1 MKNSIIKITN
11 CFLFMVFCFSS
22 ALAIPVEFEVGRTPP
37 PKNNLPTLGSGLAMS
52 KGYYRGSPLGELSGW
67 TLSLWF
73 EAKSN
78 KKGDLFGI
86 VRNEN
91 NGEAYRLTY
100 ENGALY
106 FGDPKQKK
114 RPWKLVVQGVKKGK
128 WNHLVISYAQATG
141 PAIYLNAKKMAQGGR
156 GQMGYATKFDHYHL
170 FYLHFY

>member
-1 MKNSIIKITN
+1 MKNSILKITN
-11 CFLFMVFCFSS
+11 CFLFMVFFFSS

-100 ENGALY
+100 ENGALS

-114 RPWKLVVQGVKKGK
+114 RPWKLFVQGVKRKNGTI
-128 WNHLVISYAQATG
+128 L
-141 PAIYLNAKKMAQGGR
+141 
-156 GQMGYATKFDHYHL
+156 
-170 FYLHFY
+170 

>member
-1 MKNSIIKITN
+1 VITIKKDNIN
-11 CFLFMVFCFSS
+11 MIPSLFLYQLRNYFLQFLIFSLFAS
-22 ALAIPVEFEVGRTPP
+22 LPLLAQAKVEFEVGRTPP
-37 PKNNLPTLGSGLAMS
+37 TKNNLPSLGSGLAMS

-73 EAKSN
+73 EAKSD

-100 ENGALY
+100 ENGTLS
-106 FGDPKQKK
+106 FGDPKQKN
-114 RPWKLVVQGVKKGK
+114 RPWKLMVKGVEKEK

-141 PAIYLNAKKMAQGGR
+141 PAIYLI
-156 GQMGYATKFDHYHL
+156 
-170 FYLHFY
+170 

>member
-1 MKNSIIKITN
+1 MKKS
-11 CFLFMVFCFSS
+11 FLFRLKKYLFF
-22 ALAIPVEFEVGRTPP
+22 ALLFPLISLFTHAVEFDVGRTPP

-52 KGYYRGSPLGELSGW
+52 KGYYRGSPIGELSGW

-73 EAKSN
+73 EAKSD

-100 ENGALY
+100 EKGTLS
-106 FGDPKQKK
+106 FGDPKQKNK
-114 RPWKLVVQGVKKGK
+114 PWKLTVQGVEKEK

-141 PAIYLNAKKMAQGGR
+141 PAIYMNAKKMAQ
-156 GQMGYATKFDHYHL
+156 
-170 FYLHFY
+170 